1 MIQKERLDQYIFK
14 QNTHEKLS
22 HIQSLIMQGHV
33 FVNDQ
38 KETKGGRLVSS
49 KDIVELRY
57 AQAKYVSRSGHKLA
71 GAFLKFQLSCVNQY
85 CLDIGQSTGGFT
97 DFLIQN
103 NAKHILGIDVA
114 YGKVDSTIRN
124 APNVTVLERQNARYV
139 KIPNPHSIDLVV
151 MDVSFISVVTI
162 LKNIVPQLRSSTKY
176 IVLIKPQFEI
186 EKSNL
191 PKGGILTDTAQIRET
206 LVKTK
211 QKLTQIGL
219 NYQRECKA
227 PLKGTKGNQEYFFF
241 LLPSSSKVEIK

>member
-1 MIQKERLDQYIFK
+1 MIQKERLDQFIFK
-14 QNTHEKLS
+14 QNKHEKIS
-22 HIQSLIMQGHV
+22 HIQSLIMQGYV

-57 AQAKYVSRSGHKLA
+57 EQAKYVSRSGYKLA
-71 GAFLKFQLSCVNQY
+71 GAFLKFQLSCAHQH

-103 NAKHILGIDVA
+103 NAKHVLGIDVA
-114 YGKVDSTIRN
+114 YGKINPSIRN

-162 LKNIVPQLRSSTKY
+162 LENIVPQLRLSTHY
-176 IVLIKPQFEI
+176 VVLIKPQFEI
-186 EKSNL
+186 EKSKL
-191 PKGGILTDTAQIRET
+191 PKGGILNDTTLIRET
-206 LVKTK
+206 LAKTK

-219 NYQRECKA
+219 TYQGKCKA
-227 PLKGTKGNQEYFFF
+227 PLKGTKGNQEYFFW
-241 LLPSSSKVEIK
+241 LLPASLTHRT